1 MFVRGSLVG
10 ATWSLVDHYCNPSV
24 YIPSGRDGVC
34 LIMNSQGYQPAAKS
48 IMAASGRVLAKWF
61 FRKYHGRDLSPQVT
75 DPRTATPKLYTVVF
89 SQDTQTSE
97 GLLTLS
103 NMGYSVARGTWW
115 GTPIAS
121 RSKGAA
127 RVTTTRCLC
136 LGSCQLRYKR
146 AFDVCVMKR
155 NVFVPRPLEPRSG
168 SNTQMWR
175 SPQGDRG
182 TTSALGSPV
191 RGAWETNVSPGRSH
205 RKSRCRLCRPQRAVH
220 KQHRTVA
227 YHHQFTASAGHRT
240 RPRPCRGASALE
252 ATFGIRLPLSVTRSG
267 GAHRPRMSLSMPT
280 FEHCRRIAENIAATS
295 ATSLPGV
302 LRHETSCIQWHAVC
316 QLSAGE

>member
-1 MFVRGSLVG
+1 
-10 ATWSLVDHYCNPSV
+10 
-24 YIPSGRDGVC
+24 
-34 LIMNSQGYQPAAKS
+34 
-48 IMAASGRVLAKWF
+48 MAASGRVLAKWF
-61 FRKYHGRDLSPQVT
+61 FRKHHGRDLG
-75 DPRTATPKLYTVVF
+75 PRPKLLTPELPLPSSTRTYTVVF

-97 GLLTLS
+97 RLLTLS

-121 RSKGAA
+121 RSRGAA

-136 LGSCQLRYKR
+136 LGSCQLRYQR

-191 RGAWETNVSPGRSH
+191 RGAWETNVSPGRLH
-205 RKSRCRLCRPQRAVH
+205 RKSRCRPCRPQRAVH

-240 RPRPCRGASALE
+240 RLRPCRGASALE
-252 ATFGIRLPLSVTRSG
+252 ATFGIRLPLSHTFGRCVPTSYV
-267 GAHRPRMSLSMPT
+267 ALTLSMPT
-280 FEHCRRIAENIAATS
+280 FEHRRRIAENIAATS

-302 LRHETSCIQWHAVC
+302 IRHETSCMQWHAVY